1 MNMYI
6 YIGLATII
14 IAAFALFWVFH
25 SMEQF
30 ATNCKEN
37 PGFSPVC
44 NKFSGFTASM
54 LIILLIIGGF
64 VVTIT
69 ATAYIM
75 LSSG

>member
-6 YIGLATII
+6 YIGLATIV

-25 SMEQF
+25 SMETF
-30 ATNCKEN
+30 ATNCKADPN
-37 PGFSPVC
+37 YSTVC
-44 NKFSGFTASM
+44 DKFSGFTASM
-54 LIILLIIGGF
+54 LIILLIVGGF